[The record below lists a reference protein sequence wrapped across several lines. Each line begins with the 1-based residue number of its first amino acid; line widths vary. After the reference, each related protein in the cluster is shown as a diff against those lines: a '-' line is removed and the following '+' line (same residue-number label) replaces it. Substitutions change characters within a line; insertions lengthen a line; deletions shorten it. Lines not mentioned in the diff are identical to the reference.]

1 MAFNGK
7 SYTLQ
12 QVADVIGFTG
22 NRGSIHSKFDNV
34 FADVK
39 EFTNEEKAISISFAL
54 QYNLQGMK
62 LHGRSLKQS
71 RKIYLSAIEDLQ
83 YLNHVVE
90 EKQKQCVDKKVF
102 DLCDI
107 IKEDREEIKQLKSI
121 LAVVN
126 KSEPVTDKK
135 KESHYIIK
143 NLRMLLE
150 TAIKNEYAAS
160 PNGHRYEDDL
170 ENFFVLLSLC
180 GEHVYTIVK
189 KFIGLPCFSTAVQH
203 KRKLYKQV
211 FGVDGKICDLYDGK
225 PEHVQQILDTFL
237 EPNEEEKFVL
247 AIDACSLKPNIHI
260 YPDGTVTGLT
270 QTNHIDKELVS
281 TYTKNQS
288 AFGSFLNEHSN
299 EIISASFV
307 VLLIPVNPL
316 KGAFPI
322 MATLTTSGAA
332 TPEIEKKKKTQT
344 IRYYNIKFRS
354 HNHWIWL

>member
-1 MAFNGK
+1 MNKTKEDILIWANRRLQHSTEYNADKAGIFIPILDNLLNGEGSIDEIKSFEEKLFGSYRVTPIIARFLFLNDNRSEVTPFRYMNQLTEDEIISRFFLAFNGK

-83 YLNHVVE
+83 YLNHVV
-90 EKQKQCVDKKVF
+90 KKKKKQCVDKKVF

-135 KESHYIIK
+135 KR
-143 NLRMLLE
+143 NLI
-150 TAIKNEYAAS
+150 T
-160 PNGHRYEDDL
+160 
-170 ENFFVLLSLC
+170 SLR
-180 GEHVYTIVK
+180 I
-189 KFIGLPCFSTAVQH
+189 
-203 KRKLYKQV
+203 
-211 FGVDGKICDLYDGK
+211 
-225 PEHVQQILDTFL
+225 
-237 EPNEEEKFVL
+237 
-247 AIDACSLKPNIHI
+247 
-260 YPDGTVTGLT
+260 
-270 QTNHIDKELVS
+270 
-281 TYTKNQS
+281 
-288 AFGSFLNEHSN
+288 
-299 EIISASFV
+299 
-307 VLLIPVNPL
+307 
-316 KGAFPI
+316 
-322 MATLTTSGAA
+322 
-332 TPEIEKKKKTQT
+332 
-344 IRYYNIKFRS
+344 
-354 HNHWIWL
+354 